1 MYIDSSSLLSRFLES
16 SWMNNNKIV
25 EETQINKIA
34 TKSTLDQLSFKKIIA
49 RIVLNT
55 FVVAIV
61 QATSV

>member
-25 EETQINKIA
+25 EQRQINKIA
-34 TKSTLDQLSFKKIIA
+34 NKSTLDQLSFKKIIA